1 MAYSLILLSLLIVA
15 MLAAVPA
22 WPHSQNWGFL
32 PTGAAG
38 VALSVVIVL
47 MVVGKI

>member
-1 MAYSLILLSLLIVA
+1 MAISLLLLSLMIVA
-15 MLAAVPA
+15 LLAAVPA
-22 WPHSQNWGFL
+22 WPYSQDWGLL

-47 MVVGKI
+47 MLVGKL

>member
-1 MAYSLILLSLLIVA
+1 MPYPLILLGLLIVA

-22 WPHSQNWGFL
+22 WPHSENWGLL

-47 MVVGKI
+47 MLVGRL